1 MRVSYIQKA
10 SFLLFG
16 LLVHFF
22 FCINCVAKPNPKA
35 WNLSDENL
43 FFVGREEH
51 LQKIHEFFN
60 KGGRRILALVGG
72 SGFGKTQLA
81 KKFAQQFAGD
91 YDLIWWFDAKQD
103 MPNQFERLTVALNT
117 FLPEN
122 EKILSSSMSKEA
134 LIDTVKNTLRIKPIK
149 YLFIFDNA
157 EDYKEIAKFIPY
169 AHQNFRKNI
178 LLTSRIVSLW
188 PDRIEIGKFKREESL
203 HLIKANLP
211 KAAKEEMIKLA
222 EGLVDYPLELTL
234 AVAFI
239 RSHPTTTIDKYLTM
253 YAQRMRHKKEGS
265 SNMLLDEYPHASLG
279 ALEISL
285 KAIEEEDKD
294 ALQVLHFMSLLN
306 SKDIPESYVELWLK
320 KIGSSLTADEAIK
333 YIYDK
338 SLVGVS
344 ETTEFYI
351 NQLPK
356 RTNIMHYLSLH
367 DFTHQLVN
375 EQLSVEEKR
384 KLLDTATDVLL
395 EIFGGRCSDFKKKV
409 VEEPIHLLHAKK
421 ICENAQDIAYAS
433 APLLQLKV
441 CIFEF
446 LMSSLRDF
454 EGAKVVLEEIEKDR
468 KQGLQLEP
476 YYEALFKINKAFFE
490 SIYNANYNEAI
501 SHLKEG
507 LIVLDSL
514 GKYDEEKLRALSN
527 LAQYHVLRG
536 DSNKAA
542 EIIDSAK
549 IIFKKSK
556 SERYNSFYLYNW
568 SFILNDQGKFEEA
581 MDVLQQVKLTPQFR
595 LDCATI
601 FHGLM
606 CHKIKI
612 LIKQRHLE
620 EAQKQLAEY
629 ERILKE
635 FYKERY
641 NTYVGL
647 GNVLYFKGA
656 ISVYKGITTPK
667 TVQQLTEAINIYNKI
682 LRGEKKSRYQARIHL
697 ALGKAHTLSKDYKNA
712 LKAYLFCEEIY
723 ELIFKEKNSDD
734 VSELY
739 MALALLGENL
749 KDEGLTQKYLT
760 AHIEIFGLDHPR
772 TEQILRHFDQANLLV
787 SD

>member
-1 MRVSYIQKA
+1 MRYLGII
-10 SFLLFG
+10 SFVFYFSLLNPEICFSTP
-16 LLVHFF
+16 F
-22 FCINCVAKPNPKA
+22 PKA

-43 FFVGREEH
+43 FFVGREEQ

-60 KGGRRILALVGG
+60 KGERRILALTGA
-72 SGFGKTQLA
+72 SGFGKTQMA

-117 FLPEN
+117 FLPVN
-122 EKILSSSMSKEA
+122 KKIVASSMSKEA
-134 LIDTVKNTLRIKPIK
+134 LVDTIKNTLRIQPIK

-211 KAAKEEMIKLA
+211 KAPKEEMIKLA

-253 YAQRMRHKKEGS
+253 YAQKMRHKKEGS

-306 SKDIPESYVELWLK
+306 SKDIPEAYVELWLK

-344 ETTEFYI
+344 ETTEFSI
-351 NQLPK
+351 NPQPE
-356 RTNIMHYLSLH
+356 RSNIMHYLSLH

-375 EQLSVEEKR
+375 EQLPVEEKK

-395 EIFGGRCSDFKKKV
+395 EIVGGRCLDIKKKL
-409 VEEPIHLLHAKK
+409 EKEPIHLLHAKK
-421 ICENAQDIAYAS
+421 ICENAQAIGYAS
-433 APLLQLKV
+433 VPLLQLKV
-441 CIFEF
+441 CVFEF

-468 KQGLQLEP
+468 KQGLQLES

-501 SHLKEG
+501 SHLNEG
-507 LIVLDSL
+507 LIILDSL

-536 DSNKAA
+536 ETNKAA
-542 EIIDSAK
+542 EIIYSAK
-549 IIFKKSK
+549 TTFKKSK

-568 SFILNDQGKFEEA
+568 SFVLNDQGKFEEA

-595 LDCATI
+595 IDFATLS
-601 FHGLM
+601 HGLM
-606 CHKIKI
+606 CHKIEI

-620 EAQKQLAEY
+620 EAQKQLVEY
-629 ERILKE
+629 EKILKE

-682 LRGEKKSRYQARIHL
+682 LRGEKKSRFQARIHL
-697 ALGKAHTLSKDYKNA
+697 ALGMAHTLNKDYKNA

-739 MALALLGENL
+739 KEFMILGAKMKNEAIVSQYL
-749 KDEGLTQKYLT
+749 K
-760 AHIEIFGLDHPR
+760 AHIQTFGHTHRRTKEMLLFLDREKLPVP
-772 TEQILRHFDQANLLV
+772 F
-787 SD
+787 

>member
-1 MRVSYIQKA
+1 
-10 SFLLFG
+10 
-16 LLVHFF
+16 
-22 FCINCVAKPNPKA
+22 
-35 WNLSDENL
+35 
-43 FFVGREEH
+43 
-51 LQKIHEFFN
+51 
-60 KGGRRILALVGG
+60 
-72 SGFGKTQLA
+72 
-81 KKFAQQFAGD
+81 
-91 YDLIWWFDAKQD
+91 
-103 MPNQFERLTVALNT
+103 
-117 FLPEN
+117 
-122 EKILSSSMSKEA
+122 
-134 LIDTVKNTLRIKPIK
+134 
-149 YLFIFDNA
+149 
-157 EDYKEIAKFIPY
+157 
-169 AHQNFRKNI
+169 
-178 LLTSRIVSLW
+178 
-188 PDRIEIGKFKREESL
+188 
-203 HLIKANLP
+203 
-211 KAAKEEMIKLA
+211 
-222 EGLVDYPLELTL
+222 
-234 AVAFI
+234 
-239 RSHPTTTIDKYLTM
+239 M
-253 YAQRMRHKKEGS
+253 YAQKMRHKKEGS

-351 NQLPK
+351 NPHPK
-356 RTNIMHYLSLH
+356 RANIMHYLSLH

-395 EIFGGRCSDFKKKV
+395 EIFGGRCFDFIKKV
-409 VEEPIHLLHAKK
+409 VKEPIHLLHAKK
-421 ICENAQDIAYAS
+421 ICENAQDIGYAS
-433 APLLQLKV
+433 AKLLQLKV

-446 LMSSLRDF
+446 LMGSLRDF

-490 SIYNANYNEAI
+490 SIYNANYSEAI
-501 SHLKEG
+501 SHLNEA
-507 LIVLDSL
+507 LIILDSL
-514 GKYDEEKLRALSN
+514 EKYDEEKLRALSN

-536 DSNKAA
+536 DTNKAA
-542 EIIDSAK
+542 EIIYSAK
-549 IIFKKSK
+549 TTFKKSK
-556 SERYNSFYLYNW
+556 SEHYNCFYLFNW
-568 SFILNDQGKFEEA
+568 SFVLNDQGKFEEA

-595 LDCATI
+595 LNYATLS
-601 FHGLM
+601 HGLM
-606 CHKIKI
+606 CHKIEI

-620 EAQKQLAEY
+620 EAQKQLVEY

-682 LRGEKKSRYQARIHL
+682 LRGEKKSRFQARIHL
-697 ALGKAHTLSKDYKNA
+697 ALGMAHTLNKDYKSA
-712 LKAYLFCEEIY
+712 LKAYLFCEGIY

-739 MALALLGENL
+739 TALALLGEKL
-749 KDEGLTQKYLT
+749 KDEGLIHKYLT
-760 AHIEIFGLDHPR
+760 AHIETFGLDHPR
-772 TEQILRHFDQANLLV
+772 TEQILRHFDQANLLF
-787 SD
+787 